1 MIIDK
6 LGPMDI
12 HELPNAQTGES
23 TFFQAHVKI
32 YYLLDH
38 TVSSERGDVTQLI

>member
-1 MIIDK
+1 MIINK

-12 HELPNAQTGES
+12 HELPYAQTGEN

-38 TVSSERGDVTQLI
+38 TVSRERGDAPQLI